1 MLRRRWYLKSWS
13 IEDFSLDFVD
23 LITSRNLKK
32 VNSEIFNLLKSEVSL
47 RHLILYTTC
56 RNSRDKRGK
65 IGTSA
70 LAKANKISGVY
81 SGYSDLEDQDVTW
94 MFLKLVKY
102 PDSF

>member
-1 MLRRRWYLKSWS
+1 MKSWS
-13 IEDFSLDFVD
+13 IEDFSLDFAD

-32 VNSEIFNLLKSEVSL
+32 VNSEILNLLKSEVSL
-47 RHLILYTTC
+47 RHLYTTC

-70 LAKANKISGVY
+70 LAKANKISGVH